1 MTPKLRWVLLV
12 LLLSIPL
19 LYLFYELFT
28 EYVLIRF
35 PGLIVYDTVTIRA
48 PENGYIKKLSAR
60 TGEKIIANQKLL
72 QFASP
77 LVEEKLAY
85 LQVEKK
91 RIIELMNSLVE
102 NNSQQISQAL
112 NSVSRISKPAN

>member
-1 MTPKLRWVLLV
+1 MGIKWKKNTTPTGLAVKYGSGSRMTPKLRWVLLV

-60 TGEKIIANQKLL
+60 TGEKIIAN
-72 QFASP
+72 
-77 LVEEKLAY
+77 
-85 LQVEKK
+85 
-91 RIIELMNSLVE
+91 
-102 NNSQQISQAL
+102 
-112 NSVSRISKPAN
+112 